1 MNIHQSYHHSPFD
14 SKFCH
19 VIKSRNELEISRID
33 YLKDTQRGQ
42 LVIFLESTLL
52 FEQEVNALVQGN
64 NLIIEALRSLEFG
77 KPFRT
82 HLVDNQLLPDQ
93 EKGVLTIG
101 FSEVQLMQG
110 FRYTVLSCQMINP
123 GLLKVILSFYQLR
136 KNSERTIN

>member
-1 MNIHQSYHHSPFD
+1 MNIHQSYHHIPFD

>member
-1 MNIHQSYHHSPFD
+1 MNIQQSYHHGQFD

-52 FEQEVNALVQGN
+52 FEQEVNALVHEN
-64 NLIIEALRSLEFG
+64 NLIIEALRSSEFG

-82 HLVDNQLLPDQ
+82 HLVDNQLLSGQ

-101 FSEVQLMQG
+101 FSEVQLKRG

-123 GLLKVILSFYQLR
+123 GLLKVILSFHQLR